1 MKPAFSLYLSG
12 ILLLIGAILIAP
24 YGDFNQ
30 IDNMPEFCLGS
41 GIMCLGFI
49 FSWRNYSLSVWWF
62 WLVAIAT
69 RIVLLF
75 MYPGDDI
82 WRYLWEGYIQT
93 QGFNPYDFAP
103 NATELIP
110 YRTSWWMLINH
121 QNVSAIYPPMTQLGF
136 RFLATISPQVWLFKI
151 SFIAAD
157 LVTCWLLTRKFSYWQ
172 TTLYAWNPL
181 VIYVFAGGGHYD
193 SWFLLC
199 LVAAWL
205 LWESNYW
212 QSAIL
217 IGIGIAIKWICLPI
231 LAFVTW
237 QTWRK
242 INFRWAI
249 IILICGLLPII
260 ISALFFCSFDRCYLI
275 PTDSNFVERG
285 RSAEF
290 IPYFLAKI
298 WQSSRQTNDIF
309 AIPLA
314 IGSLFLLWKAKT
326 FHQFSQG
333 YFFTLLIIS
342 PIIHAWYFTW
352 IIPFA
357 VATQNWGVRLLS
369 ISAFIYF
376 VLPYRQALG
385 FDNWRLT
392 TTETL
397 CLWLPLIAGYF
408 FQKNQEP

>member
-1 MKPAFSLYLSG
+1 
-12 ILLLIGAILIAP
+12 
-24 YGDFNQ
+24 
-30 IDNMPEFCLGS
+30 
-41 GIMCLGFI
+41 
-49 FSWRNYSLSVWWF
+49 
-62 WLVAIAT
+62 
-69 RIVLLF
+69 
-75 MYPGDDI
+75 
-82 WRYLWEGYIQT
+82 
-93 QGFNPYDFAP
+93 
-103 NATELIP
+103 
-110 YRTSWWMLINH
+110 
-121 QNVSAIYPPMTQLGF
+121 
-136 RFLATISPQVWLFKI
+136 
-151 SFIAAD
+151 
-157 LVTCWLLTRKFSYWQ
+157 
-172 TTLYAWNPL
+172 
-181 VIYVFAGGGHYD
+181 
-193 SWFLLC
+193 
-199 LVAAWL
+199 
-205 LWESNYW
+205 
-212 QSAIL
+212 
-217 IGIGIAIKWICLPI
+217 